1 MRTGQ
6 PGIFAVGTRDHYHLE
21 LDLRTGVPV
30 DVMIAGLRE
39 LSQCSELVGVNLVVG
54 FGAGVWPAIAPRRH
68 VPTALRAFI
77 DIEGIDGLRA
87 PATQHD
93 LWVWLHGTGKDAM
106 FDAAQAVRRTLCSSM
121 EVRQDQ
127 PCFVYH
133 DSRDLTGFIDG
144 TANPT
149 LSEAIGVALIGED
162 EPGEGGSFAL
172 VQQWEHDLDSFH
184 ALGEREQELV
194 IGRTKPESIEL
205 TDDEKPDDAH
215 IARTEV
221 TDEEG
226 NEIEIFRRSVPWGT
240 ATRSGLY
247 FVAFA
252 ADPGRFDLLLGR
264 MYGTV
269 DGVRDRLLDFSRPIS
284 GSYYFVPALE
294 TLDELIG
301 LGDVDVAAKP
311 S

>member
-30 DVMIAGLRE
+30 DAMIDGLRA
-39 LSQCSELVGVNLVVG
+39 LSASPALDGINTVIG
-54 FGAGVWPAIAPRRH
+54 FGAGVWPVL
-68 VPTALRAFI
+68 VPTREVPTKLQPFVEI
-77 DIEGIDGLRA
+77 DGIDEFRA

-93 LWVWLHGTGKDAM
+93 LWIWLHGAGTDVL
-106 FDAAQAVRRTLCSSM
+106 FDAARAVRRALDPAM
-121 EVRQDQ
+121 VVRRDQ
-127 PCFVYH
+127 PCFIYH

-149 LSEAIGVALIGED
+149 LTEAFEVALIPGG

-172 VQQWEHDLDSFH
+172 VQQWEHDLDKFH
-184 ALGEREQELV
+184 SLSEHDQELV
-194 IGRTKPESIEL
+194 IGRTKPDSIEL
-205 TDDEKPDDAH
+205 ADDEKPPTAH

-221 TDEEG
+221 DDEDG
-226 NEIEIFRRSVPWGT
+226 NEVQIFRRSVPWGT
-240 ATRSGLY
+240 AARLGLY

-252 ADPGRFDLLLGR
+252 ADPGRFELLLGR

-269 DGVRDRLLDFSRPIS
+269 DGVRDHLLDFTRPVS
-284 GSYYFVPALE
+284 GSYYFVPAVE
-294 TLDELIG
+294 TLGELVG
-301 LGDVDVAAKP
+301 RGDADAPADP